1 MKEKLAAAAIAES
14 EAVKNMAIEEND
26 LDEENSTSEPE
37 SRNTPSGQGSP
48 SSLVLKS
55 DEGQEVIGQNTS
67 SDCDLLDKYKK
78 NLSGDSGNEA
88 SSEDSNDSKGGL
100 QTGFGGICD
109 DV

>member
-1 MKEKLAAAAIAES
+1 MKEQLAAAAIAES
-14 EAVKNMAIEEND
+14 EAVKKLAVEEND

-55 DEGQEVIGQNTS
+55 EDVSQELIGQNTS

-88 SSEDSNDSKGGL
+88 SSEDSNDSKGGSKDFL
-100 QTGFGGICD
+100 KAE
-109 DV
+109 